1 MAMKKQDARLGVL
14 RAWLLPMASRYG
26 LALESLAPA
35 STDASF
41 RRYFRLTSDAGTSLI
56 VMDAP
61 PEKEPIA
68 SYLKVQSL
76 MHEAGLNV
84 PVIYAKDEAAGF
96 ILMSDLGKKTYL
108 DVLNLKN
115 APALFDAAV
124 DELIAWQKATH
135 PEVLPRYDEATL
147 RRELGLFPDW
157 YIARHRGY
165 TMTEKDKSD
174 LESVFSRIVA
184 DNLSQATVYVHR
196 DYMPRNLMVSDGVWP
211 GVIDFQDAVIG
222 PITYDIASL
231 MRDAFISWPEEFVL
245 DMTIRYWEKA
255 RKSALP
261 VPDDF
266 GAFWRHV
273 EWMGLQR
280 HLKVL
285 GIFARINYRDGKPK
299 YLADTP
305 RFIEYVRRTANRY
318 DELKV
323 LNRLLDRFEPE
334 KTAQAVTF

>member
-1 MAMKKQDARLGVL
+1 MKNQDARSDALKV
-14 RAWLLPMASRYG
+14 WLATFAPEYG
-26 LALESLAPA
+26 LALESLTPA
-35 STDASF
+35 SADASY
-41 RRYFRLTSDAGTSLI
+41 RRYFRIHADSGKTFI

-61 PEKEPIA
+61 PDKEAIGP
-68 SYLKVQSL
+68 YLKVQSL
-76 MHEAGLNV
+76 MHDAGMNV
-84 PVIYAKDEAAGF
+84 PVIYEKDEAAGF
-96 ILMSDLGKKTYL
+96 ILMSDLGQKTYL
-108 DVLNLKN
+108 DVLNSDN
-115 APALFDAAV
+115 APSLLDAAV
-124 DELIAWQKATH
+124 DELIFWQKATR
-135 PEVLPRYDEATL
+135 PGVLAPYDETIL
-147 RRELGLFPDW
+147 RRELNLFPEW

-165 TMTEKDKSD
+165 TMTEKEKTD
-174 LESVFSRIVA
+174 LQNLFSRIII
-184 DNLSQATVYVHR
+184 DNLSQETVYVHR
-196 DYMPRNLMVSDGVWP
+196 DYMPRNLMVSEGNLP
-211 GVIDFQDAVIG
+211 GVIDFQDALIG
-222 PITYDIASL
+222 PISYDIASL

-255 RKSALP
+255 RRAGLA
-261 VPDDF
+261 VPADF

-318 DELKV
+318 DELKF

>member
-1 MAMKKQDARLGVL
+1 MKNQDARSDALKV
-14 RAWLLPMASRYG
+14 WLATFAPEYG

-35 STDASF
+35 SADASY
-41 RRYFRLTSDAGTSLI
+41 RRYFRVNADSGKTFI

-61 PEKEPIA
+61 PDKEAIGP
-68 SYLKVQSL
+68 YLKVQSL
-76 MHEAGLNV
+76 MHDAGMNV
-84 PVIYAKDEAAGF
+84 PVIYEKDEASGF
-96 ILMSDLGKKTYL
+96 ILMSDLGQKTYL
-108 DVLNLKN
+108 DVLNSDN
-115 APALFDAAV
+115 APSLLDAAV
-124 DELIAWQKATH
+124 DELIFWQKATR
-135 PEVLPRYDEATL
+135 PGVLAPYDETIL
-147 RRELGLFPDW
+147 RRELNLFPEW

-165 TMTEKDKSD
+165 TMTEKEKTD
-174 LESVFSRIVA
+174 LQNLFSRIIT
-184 DNLSQATVYVHR
+184 DNLSQETVYVHR
-196 DYMPRNLMVSDGVWP
+196 DYMPRNLMVSEGALP
-211 GVIDFQDAVIG
+211 GVIDFQDALLG
-222 PITYDIASL
+222 PISYDIASL

-255 RKSALP
+255 RRAGLA
-261 VPDDF
+261 VPADF

-285 GIFARINYRDGKPK
+285 GIFARINYRDAKPK

-318 DELKV
+318 DELKF

>member
-1 MAMKKQDARLGVL
+1 MEKADTRLDAL
-14 RAWLLPMASRYG
+14 RVWLTPLVPCYG

-35 STDASF
+35 SADASF
-41 RRYFRLTSDAGTSLI
+41 RRYFRLASDSGTTYI

-61 PEKEPIA
+61 PEKEPVGP
-68 SYLKVQSL
+68 YLKVQEL
-76 MHEAGLNV
+76 MRKAGLNV
-84 PVIYAKDEAAGF
+84 PVIYEKNEEAGF
-96 ILMSDLGKKTYL
+96 ILMSDLGQKTYL
-108 DVLNLKN
+108 DVLTLEN
-115 APALFDAAV
+115 APALFDGAV
-124 DELIAWQKATH
+124 DELISWQKATQLA
-135 PEVLPRYDEATL
+135 VLPPYDESVL
-147 RRELGLFPDW
+147 RRELQLFPDW

-165 TMTEKDKSD
+165 TMIEQDKAD
-174 LESVFSRIVA
+174 LERVFSRLVA
-184 DNLSQATVYVHR
+184 DNLAVSSVYVHR
-196 DYMPRNLMVSDGVWP
+196 DYMPRNLMVSDTGRP
-211 GVIDFQDAVIG
+211 GVIDFQDALIG

-231 MRDAFISWPEEFVL
+231 MRDAFVSWPEEFVL

-255 RKSALP
+255 RWAKLA
-261 VPDDF
+261 VPEDF
-266 GAFWRHV
+266 GDFWRHV

-305 RFIEYVRRTANRY
+305 RFLEYVRRTANRY

-323 LNRLLDRFEPE
+323 LNRLLDRFEPV